1 MAEEAFP
8 LHLLVWNNQYLEL
21 DRELQKNEVSE
32 GVYAAAGWRMRGVSL
47 CVFLFSFLSF
57 TDAFVRS
64 HCIALIAALVF
75 ASAAG
80 CGAPGSEGAHPAG
93 AGGVSGPPG
102 VHPGAAQALLGPH
115 TLHHTG
121 LDQ

>member
-1 MAEEAFP
+1 MEQSVSGAGSRAAEERGERGG
-8 LHLLVWNNQYLEL
+8 LCCSWME
-21 DRELQKNEVSE
+21 DE
-32 GVYAAAGWRMRGVSL
+32 GCLFVCFS
-47 CVFLFSFLSF
+47 FSFLSF

-64 HCIALIAALVF
+64 HCTALIAALVF

-93 AGGVSGPPG
+93 AGRVSGPPG